1 MPFGM
6 GSREEGMKR
15 KTAIVLGVGPEQGLG
30 ATLARQAAEEG
41 LHVFVA
47 GRTLAKVQ
55 AVAGAIERLGGE
67 ATAVDC
73 DATDEEGVV
82 TLWRAAEAEGPV
94 DLAIYNAG
102 NNMPG
107 GVEGMEAD
115 YFERCWRICCFGGFL
130 FAREAARHMAPRER
144 GTLLFTGASSS
155 MRGRAGFAAFSSAKG
170 ALRNLAQS
178 AAKEFGP
185 KGIHVG
191 HVVIDGG
198 IDGEKLHKA
207 VPDYAAQRA
216 QEGRLID
223 LGGIADI
230 YLGLYRQRRA
240 AWTFEA
246 DVRTHSEPW

>member
-1 MPFGM
+1 
-6 GSREEGMKR
+6 MKR
-15 KTAIVLGVGPEQGLG
+15 QTAIVLGVGPENGLG
-30 ATLARQAAEEG
+30 ATLSRQVAEEG

-55 AVAGAIERLGGE
+55 AVANAINWAGGE
-67 ATAVDC
+67 ATAVDS
-73 DATDEEGVV
+73 DATNEEDVV

-94 DLAIYNAG
+94 GLAIYNAG

-115 YFERCWRICCFGGFL
+115 YFERCWRVCCFGAFV
-130 FAREAARHMAPRER
+130 FAREAARHMSPRED
-144 GTLLFTGASSS
+144 GTLLFTGASAS

-178 AAKEFGP
+178 TAKELGP

-198 IDGEKLHKA
+198 IDGEKLHRGL
-207 VPDYAAQRA
+207 PDYAAQRA

-223 LGGIADI
+223 LGGIAEV
-230 YLGLYRQRRA
+230 YLGLHRQRRA

-246 DVRTHSEPW
+246 DVRTHNEPW

>member
-1 MPFGM
+1 M
-6 GSREEGMKR
+6 SV
-15 KTAIVLGVGPEQGLG
+15 KTAIVLGVGPEEGLG
-30 ATLARQAAEEG
+30 AVVSKQAAARG

-47 GRTLAKVQ
+47 GRTLAKVS
-55 AVAGAIERLGGE
+55 AVAAAIEAAGGH
-67 ATAVDC
+67 ATPVQC
-73 DATDEEGVV
+73 DATDEAAVV
-82 TLWRAAEAEGPV
+82 ALWRQAEAAGPV

-107 GVEGMEAD
+107 NVEGMEAA

-130 FAREAARHMAPRER
+130 FAREAAAHMLPRGE

-198 IDGEKLHKA
+198 IGGEKLKTLA
-207 VPDYAAQRA
+207 PQYAAQRA
-216 QEGRLID
+216 EEGRLID
-223 LGGIADI
+223 LDGIAAI
-230 YLGLYRQRRA
+230 YMLMHGQPRA
-240 AWTFEA
+240 AWSFEI
-246 DVRTHSEPW
+246 DVRTHAEPW